1 MYTVSRLQA
10 SQILSVSVR
19 TVDRYIASGK
29 LSVQEIYGRV
39 MLNDDEVRSFKRGQS
54 GQKRSQQGRQSYQR
68 RSVADVDIGTG
79 NNFDVKE
86 MIDVSGVDSSVV
98 MSTDTP
104 PPPQSIIPPEEN
116 SGKIY
121 QKLYEE
127 LKQELKIKQERLE
140 GANYRVGQLEAQLEI
155 QKNETV
161 PLLEYKKILQ
171 LEEAK
176 VEKAQEALGIV
187 EGKLKTFQNRLKEER
202 LNKNIYLLVLFILLL
217 LQPLWFIFATRF

>member
-1 MYTVSRLQA
+1 
-10 SQILSVSVR
+10 
-19 TVDRYIASGK
+19 
-29 LSVQEIYGRV
+29 
-39 MLNDDEVRSFKRGQS
+39 MLNEDEVRSFKRGPS
-54 GQKRSQQGRQSYQR
+54 SQKGRQSYQR
-68 RSVADVDIGTG
+68 RSVAGVDIRAG
-79 NNFDVKE
+79 NKFDIKE
-86 MIDVSGVDSSVV
+86 KNDVSGVDSSVV

-104 PPPQSIIPPEEN
+104 PALPTQPIITPEEN

-187 EGKLKTFQNRLKEER
+187 EGKLKTFQTRLKEER